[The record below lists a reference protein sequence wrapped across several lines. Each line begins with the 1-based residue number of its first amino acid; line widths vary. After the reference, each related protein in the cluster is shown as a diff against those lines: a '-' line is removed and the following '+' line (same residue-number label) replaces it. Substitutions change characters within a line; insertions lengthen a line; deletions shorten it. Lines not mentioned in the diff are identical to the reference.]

1 VTSAVIVGARG
12 SGLTTFI
19 GLLYTAQVRFGT
31 EEGDTFRF
39 HVERETL
46 RQLNA
51 VYGELGAGRFPT
63 HDVDWEEH
71 SLSFVLSFRA
81 SRVRRW
87 RRPGRNGESGAG
99 NARVRVGGITT
110 EELAELREH
119 DAVVGESTR
128 LLFHSPVVLP
138 LVDASRLRL
147 EDSGSATSG
156 PGGYDAQLAA
166 TLEFLARYLS
176 TEPERKAREMHP
188 LFVLTK
194 FDVCSAATRDR
205 LGTPPGP
212 VATWSEDARRAV
224 GQRILERCL
233 PRTGAFLAASARAG
247 PVRIAPPQWY
257 FSSLRLEEGGEV
269 PRIAR
274 RSRAPVGGWEPE
286 YPYEEY
292 RALIERLGWLA
303 RHLPDAAER

>member
-31 EEGDTFRF
+31 EAGDEFRF

-46 RQLNA
+46 QQLNEI
-51 VYGELGAGRFPT
+51 YGELGAGRFPT
-63 HDVDWEEH
+63 HDVDWDEH

-81 SRVRRW
+81 SRLLRW
-87 RRPGRNGESGAG
+87 RRPGRNAEGSG
-99 NARVRVGGITT
+99 NAQVRVGGITT

-138 LVDASRLRL
+138 LVDASRLRV
-147 EDSGSATSG
+147 EDAGSPTSS
-156 PGGYDAQLAA
+156 PAGYDAQLAA
-166 TLEFLARYLS
+166 TLDLLAKYLS

-194 FDVCSAATRDR
+194 FDLCPAATRDR
-205 LGTPPGP
+205 LGAPAGP
-212 VATWSEDARRAV
+212 VAAWSEEVRRAV

-233 PRTGAFLAASARAG
+233 PRTGAFLAASDRAS
-247 PVRIAPPQWY
+247 PVRIAPPRWY
-257 FSSLRLEEGGEV
+257 FSSLRVEEGGEV
-269 PRIAR
+269 PHIAR

-292 RALIERLGWLA
+292 RALIERLGQLA

>member
-1 VTSAVIVGARG
+1 MTSAVIVGARG

-31 EEGDTFRF
+31 EEGDAFRF

-46 RQLNA
+46 RQLNE

-71 SLSFVLSFRA
+71 SLSFVLSFRPSWA
-81 SRVRRW
+81 RRW
-87 RRPGRNGESGAG
+87 RRPGRHGESGAG

-138 LVDASRLRL
+138 LVDASRLRF
-147 EDSGSATSG
+147 EDSGS
-156 PGGYDAQLAA
+156 GGYDGQLAA
-166 TLEFLARYLS
+166 TLEFLGRYLS
-176 TEPERKAREMHP
+176 TEPERRAREMHP

-194 FDVCSAATRDR
+194 FDVCSGAMRDQ
-205 LGTPPGP
+205 LGAPPGP
-212 VATWSEDARRAV
+212 AAAWPEAARRAV
-224 GQRILERCL
+224 GQRILERGL
-233 PRTGAFLAASARAG
+233 PRTGALLAASARAG

-303 RHLPDAAER
+303 SHLPDAADR